1 MMVGLFGLSHVAY
14 CLKGVRFD
22 ATPLAWYWQYLDPLL
37 LRHRLA
43 ESLLYLHSQPPL
55 FNLLLGAALKLFSG
69 HLTLALHAFY
79 LFLGMVLYGTVF
91 AIMRRLGIS
100 RATALVLSTWF
111 MVSPS
116 FVLYEHW
123 LFYTLPVAT
132 LLTLSALLFYEVLD
146 KQRTWQALYFFG
158 LLFMLCAMRTTF
170 HLLYYVSVLG
180 ALLILCRPRRKM
192 IVGTALVP
200 LLLLASLYV
209 KNLVLF
215 GEFSASSWTGMNLA
229 ATTVGQ
235 LPSHEREPLIK
246 QGKLSPVAMIPR
258 FSRLESYPRGYLEE
272 NGFRGI
278 AALRQVRK
286 STGAPNYNHLAYVS
300 ISKRYLKDDLYVMA
314 HRPKALLAG
323 LLYSWYYYYQS
334 TGGYFGLDMNRNK
347 TAPLDVLYD
356 HLFYGAIPWRV
367 WLPILAKLSPGYPA
381 APSLIPRPFVFLLV
395 GLPLVLFWGMRL
407 AVKPQQAAATLS
419 RPQRMLILYVCL
431 NIIYVALVGNFFE
444 CGENE
449 RFRFEI
455 DPLHVVLLGLLLHYS
470 ALPWLGSVFS
480 SSRRTRLK
488 ELAPEWASST
498 DCGASRGDGSR
509 CVCWGPMVPRLQ
521 VFSWAPGLALPV
533 PSGDCIP
540 LP

>member
-1 MMVGLFGLSHVAY
+1 MGLRVAGLRVPSLGLMVGLFGLAHVAY
-14 CLKGVRFD
+14 YLKGVRFD
-22 ATPLAWYWQYLDPLL
+22 VTPLAWYWQYLDPLL
-37 LRHRLA
+37 LRHKLA

-55 FNLLLGAALKLFSG
+55 FNLLLGTALKLFPG
-69 HLTLALHAFY
+69 HLTLAFHAFY
-79 LFLGMVLYGTVF
+79 LSLGMMLYGTVF

-100 RATALVLSTWF
+100 RVTALVLSTWF

-132 LLTLSALLFYEVLD
+132 LLALSVLLFFDLLD
-146 KQRTWQALYFFG
+146 KQRTWQALCFFG
-158 LLFMLCAMRTTF
+158 LLFVLCAIRTTF
-170 HLLYYVSVLG
+170 HLLYYLSVLG
-180 ALLILCRPRRKM
+180 ALLILCRLKRKM

-209 KNLVLF
+209 KNLILF
-215 GEFSASSWTGMNLA
+215 GEFAASSWTGMNLA

-235 LPSHEREPLIK
+235 LPSHERESLVK

-258 FSRLESYPRGYLEE
+258 FSGLESYPRGYRDG

-286 STGAPNYNHLAYVS
+286 STGACNYNHLAYIS

-323 LLYSWYYYYQS
+323 LLYSWYYYFQS
-334 TGGYFGLDMNRNK
+334 TSGYFGLDANRGK
-347 TAPLDVLYD
+347 VEPLDRTYD
-356 HLFYGAIPWRV
+356 LVFYGVVPWRV
-367 WLPILAKLSPGYPA
+367 WLPVLARLFPGHSAGQP
-381 APSLIPRPFVFLLV
+381 LIPRPFVFLLV

-407 AVKPQQAAATLS
+407 AVKSQQTAVALS
-419 RPQRMLILYVCL
+419 RPQRMLILYACL
-431 NIIYVALVGNFFE
+431 NIIYVALVGSFFE

-455 DPLHVVLLGLLLHYS
+455 DPLHVVLLGLFLHYS
-470 ALPWLGSVFS
+470 ALPWLGSVLS
-480 SSRRTRLK
+480 SNRRTRLK
-488 ELAPEWASST
+488 EL
-498 DCGASRGDGSR
+498 
-509 CVCWGPMVPRLQ
+509 LQ
-521 VFSWAPGLALPV
+521 E
-533 PSGDCIP
+533 
-540 LP
+540 